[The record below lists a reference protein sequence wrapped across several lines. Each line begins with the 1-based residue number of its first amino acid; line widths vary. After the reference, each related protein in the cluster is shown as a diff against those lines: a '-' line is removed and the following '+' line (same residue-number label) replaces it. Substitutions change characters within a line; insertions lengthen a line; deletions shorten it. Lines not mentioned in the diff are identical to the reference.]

1 LKHIVSIMRMPD
13 FEAWAIFA
21 AVAEQGSFSRAAEA
35 RMLSKASVS
44 KAVTR
49 LEAHIGAPLFYRTSR
64 QVRLTQTG
72 AMLADHARLIVSA
85 AESAEEAAREEAVQ
99 PTGTVRITAPMS
111 FGLSHVAP
119 VVADFLQAYPGISA
133 DIELSDAQ
141 IDIIE
146 RQIDIAVRIGTL
158 PDSSLRARKL
168 RDVRVLLVASPAYVR
183 AHPEPQN
190 PAELNA
196 SQLICYSLAANET
209 WHFTGPD
216 GATAAAS
223 ANGRLRVN
231 NGDAMLPSLR
241 GGHGIALLPDF
252 LVEADLEAGHLQIVL
267 PQWHAPPISLHL
279 VTPPATVR
287 PKRVELALA
296 FLAER
301 LKGEGSG

>member
-1 LKHIVSIMRMPD
+1 MRIPD

-21 AVAEQGSFSRAAEA
+21 AVAEHGSFSRAAEA

-64 QVRLTQTG
+64 QVRLTQAG
-72 AMLADHARLIVSA
+72 AMLVDHARLIVSA
-85 AESAEEAAREEAVQ
+85 AESAEEAAREEAAQ
-99 PTGTVRITAPMS
+99 PSGIVRITAPMS
-111 FGLSHVAP
+111 FGISHVAP
-119 VVADFLQAYPGISA
+119 VMADFLKIYPAISA

-141 IDIIE
+141 VDIIAQ
-146 RQIDIAVRIGTL
+146 RIDIAVRIGVL

-168 RDVRVLLVASPAYVR
+168 RDVRLHLVASPAYLR
-183 AHPEPQN
+183 AHPAPRD
-190 PAELNA
+190 PAELKG
-196 SQLICYSLAANET
+196 SHLICYALSASET

-216 GATAAAS
+216 GATATVAAD
-223 ANGRLRVN
+223 GRLRVN

-241 GGHGIALLPDF
+241 KGHGIALLPDF
-252 LVEADLEAGHLQIVL
+252 LVAEDVRAGRLETLL
-267 PQWHAPPISLHL
+267 DEWHAPPLSLYL
-279 VTPPATVR
+279 VTPPAAVR

-301 LKGEGSG
+301 LRGDDLG